1 MFNYYN
7 KDYPVKD
14 DLIVCKVKKHNDST
28 IELRALEYES
38 TNPYVFILHSE
49 VTKKK
54 RVYSIKSL
62 LKIGEI
68 DVFEVFNVEK
78 TKNTIEVSKKGVTIE
93 EKNNKMND
101 YLAETKAINVLRYF
115 IKLFDLDTDYVKDKI
130 NIYETPLKLI
140 KAIRDNLDIL
150 DVLNEEQKAKIKELI
165 EHHYAEKEVLV
176 RTDFELTYYGQEG
189 IDAIKQVVKSG
200 KELETKDIPVSIRY
214 LSAPKYTIQSTVLIG
229 KKKEAEVLHE
239 LICQKMEE
247 TLKLFKGL
255 SSFKS
260 LGLIDGPLVVEKEI
274 NDSLENES
282 DSNGDEEESESDE
295 GESDEEVDFE
305 KKEDKN
311 KVKDIY

>member
-1 MFNYYN
+1 MLNYYN

-54 RVYSIKSL
+54 RVYSVKSL

-78 TKNTIEVSKKGVTIE
+78 TKNTLEVSKKGVTIE

-115 IKLFDLDTDYVKDKI
+115 IKLFDLDIDYVKDKI

-140 KAIRDNLDIL
+140 KAIRDDDNVL
-150 DVLNEEQKAKIKELI
+150 DVLDDEQKARVKELI
-165 EHHYAEKEVLV
+165 DHHYAEKEVLI
-176 RTDFELTYYGQEG
+176 RTDFELTYFGPEG
-189 IDAIKQVVKSG
+189 IDGIKQAIKSGQV
-200 KELETKDIPVSIRY
+200 LETPEIPLSIRY
-214 LSAPKYTIQSTVLIG
+214 LSAPKYTIQSNVVKS
-229 KKKEAEVLHE
+229 KKDEAESLHE
-239 LICQKMEE
+239 LVCETIEN
-247 TLKLFKGL
+247 TLKTLRGP

-260 LGLIDGPLVVEKEI
+260 LGFIEHSNIVEKGD
-274 NDSLENES
+274 NDSLDDDS
-282 DSNGDEEESESDE
+282 DSNGDEEEESD
-295 GESDEEVDFE
+295 GESGDEVM
-305 KKEDKN
+305 EDKRRY
-311 KVKDIY
+311 KDIY